1 MGAFGY
7 ATSPKSPRVIWAP
20 LPGSQVLFLTCPI
33 EEALYEGTRGPGKT
47 EALLMAYGRYVGMG
61 FGSYWRGIIF
71 RQTYKQLTDLI
82 VKSQRLFRS
91 VFPGAKYN
99 KSSHTWV
106 FPGGE
111 ELLLRQMKTP
121 DDYWDYHGHEY
132 PFIGWEELTSWPTG
146 ECYEVMKSCFRSPAP
161 GMPRL
166 MRSTTN
172 PFGVGHRWVK
182 EQWIEPG
189 PRGSII
195 LDKEGNRR
203 VAIHGSVEENL
214 YLVKNDPDYIR
225 RLDAIKDPNVRA
237 AWRYGSWE
245 INAGGA
251 VDDVWDAKIH
261 MIPCFDVP
269 NNWTIKRSF
278 DWGSARPFSVGWH
291 ATSNGEEVELSDGT
305 TRSFRPGSQIR
316 VAELYGSNGQPNVG
330 LKWTNRRIA
339 QEIVAKEVQLGIRG
353 RVLAGA
359 ADSAIFSESTGY
371 DKSIYQEMVEEG
383 VEFIPAPKGPG
394 SRRRRLSFLRS
405 ALDAAKMNEGPG
417 LFAMNRCTEFRRQI
431 PALPR
436 DEDDYE
442 CVDSDCEDHLYD
454 ELTYELSTC
463 DAMQSAFQLRVM

>member
-1 MGAFGY
+1 MGAVGY
-7 ATSPKSPRVIWAP
+7 ASSSESPNVVWAP
-20 LPGSQVLFLTCPI
+20 LPGSQVLFLTCPV

-47 EALLMAYGRYVGMG
+47 ESLLMSFGMYVGKG

-82 VKSQRLFRS
+82 VKSQRLFRRI
-91 VFPGAKYN
+91 FPGAKFN
-99 KSSHTWV
+99 KSSHVWI

-132 PFIGWEELTSWPTG
+132 PFIGWEEITSWPTN
-146 ECYEVMKSCFRSPAP
+146 ECYEVMKSCFRSPFP
-161 GMPRL
+161 GMPRML
-166 MRSTTN
+166 RATTN

-182 EQWIEPG
+182 EHFILPG

-195 LDKEGNRR
+195 RDEQGNRR
-203 VAIHGSVEENL
+203 VAIHGNVMENL
-214 YLVKNDPDYIR
+214 YLLKNDPEYIR

-237 AWRYGSWE
+237 AWRNGSWE

-251 VDDVWDAKIH
+251 VDDVWNEQIIKL
-261 MIPCFDVP
+261 PNFDVP
-269 NNWTIKRSF
+269 PDWPIKRSF

-291 ATSNGEEVELSDGT
+291 ATSNGEEVEMPDGSR
-305 TRSFRPGSQIR
+305 RSFPPGSQIR
-316 VAELYGSNGQPNVG
+316 VAELYGSTGQPNVG

-339 QEIVAKEVQLGIRG
+339 QEIVAKEVQYGIRG
-353 RVLAGA
+353 RVTAGA

-371 DKSIYQEMVEEG
+371 DKSIYMEMCEEG
-383 VEFIPAPKGPG
+383 VEFLPAPKGPG

-405 ALDAAKMNEGPG
+405 ALSAAIEREGPG
-417 LFAMNRCTEFRRQI
+417 LWAMERCTEFFKQI
-431 PALPR
+431 PMLPR

-463 DAMQSAFQLRVM
+463 SAMQQAFQLRIM